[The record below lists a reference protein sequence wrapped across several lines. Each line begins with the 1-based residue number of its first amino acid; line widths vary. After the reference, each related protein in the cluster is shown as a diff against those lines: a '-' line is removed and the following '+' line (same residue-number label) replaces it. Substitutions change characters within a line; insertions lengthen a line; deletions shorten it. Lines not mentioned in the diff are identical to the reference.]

1 MDTPAP
7 HPFRAPSADDAEA
20 WLRLAL
26 AGGAAEPRRLLLEAT
41 GGPRAALAAGEAAWR
56 AAGLSPAQCG
66 ALVRPD
72 PAALARGR
80 AWCDGGG
87 HHVVGWGHPGYP
99 PLLCHAASP
108 PVVLFLAGEPG
119 VLLQPMI
126 AIVGSRAATP
136 GGRDNARAF
145 AAAFAR
151 AGLAVASGLAAGI
164 DAAAHRAAL
173 DAGAHTVAV
182 VGTGP
187 DVVYPPRHAGLQAEV
202 EAYGAVI
209 SEHPPG
215 TPARAPQFPAR
226 NRILA
231 ALAAGTVVIEAAWRS
246 GALITARLAAE
257 AGREVFALPG
267 SIHNPMA
274 RGCHRLIREGVALVE
289 TPQEVLEA
297 LGPTVCQAAGG
308 LRRALGAPIP
318 HAAAQQRLVPSGPGH
333 PGNYD
338 RLWQALGHD
347 PTDMDQLVARTGLTV
362 PDLSPMLLGMELQ
375 GLVAHAHGRW
385 TRTSPPPHGAPPGA
399 GQET

>member
-1 MDTPAP
+1 MDTPTP
-7 HPFRAPSADDAEA
+7 DPFHLPSADDADA
-20 WLRLAL
+20 LLRLAL
-26 AGGAAEPRRLLLEAT
+26 AGGAAEPRRLLLERT
-41 GGPRAALAAGEAAWR
+41 GGARAALEAGEPAWR
-56 AAGLSPAQCG
+56 AAGLTAAQCT
-66 ALVRPD
+66 
-72 PAALARGR
+72 ALAGPDAERLAVGR
-80 AWCDGGG
+80 AWCRGTG
-87 HHVVGWGHPGYP
+87 HHVIGWSDPAYP
-99 PLLCHAASP
+99 PLLREAPSP
-108 PVVLFLAGEPG
+108 PPVLFIDGAPA
-119 VLLQPMI
+119 VLHQPMV
-126 AIVGSRAATP
+126 AVVGSRAAAP

-145 AAAFAR
+145 ARAFAHC
-151 AGLAVASGLAAGI
+151 GLAVASGLAAGI
-164 DAAAHRAAL
+164 DAAAHAAAL
-173 DAGAHTVAV
+173 DAGALTVAV

-187 DVVYPPRHAGLQAEV
+187 DVAYPPRHAGLQAQV
-202 EAYGAVI
+202 AAHGAVV

-231 ALAAGTVVIEAAWRS
+231 ALAAGTVVVEAAWRS

-289 TPQEVLEA
+289 TPAEVLEA
-297 LGPTVCQAAGG
+297 LGAELQRAAGG

-318 HAAAQQRLVPSGPGH
+318 RAAPQQPAVSPGPAP
-333 PGNYD
+333 PGDYD

-347 PTDMDQLVARTGLTV
+347 PTDMDQLSTRTGLTV
-362 PDLSPMLLGMELQ
+362 QDLSSMLLVMELQ
-375 GLVAHAHGRW
+375 GLVARAHGRW

>member
-1 MDTPAP
+1 MDATTPGPFDLPSPDEYAP
-7 HPFRAPSADDAEA
+7 L
-20 WLRLAL
+20 LRLAL
-26 AGGAAEPRRLLLEAT
+26 AGGAAEPRRALLEIA
-41 GGPRAALAAGEAAWR
+41 GGAQAALAAGEGAWR
-56 AAGLSPAQCG
+56 AAGMSTAQC
-66 ALVRPD
+66 
-72 PAALARGR
+72 AALAAPDAARLAHGLQWCEGR
-80 AWCDGGG
+80 D
-87 HHVVGWGHPGYP
+87 HHVVGWRHPAYP
-99 PLLCHAASP
+99 PALREAPSP
-108 PVVLFLAGEPG
+108 PVVLFIAGEPA
-119 VLLQPMI
+119 VLHQPMI
-126 AIVGSRAATP
+126 AVVGSRAATP

-151 AGLAVASGLAAGI
+151 SGLAIASGLAAGI

-173 DAGAHTVAV
+173 EAGAHTVAV

-187 DVVYPPRHAGLQAEV
+187 DLVYPARHAALQAEV
-202 EAYGAVI
+202 EAWGAVV

-289 TPQEVLEA
+289 RPDEVLEVLAPA
-297 LGPTVCQAAGG
+297 LARSAGG

-318 HAAAQQRLVPSGPGH
+318 VAAPHQGVVTAGPGDPAH
-333 PGNYD
+333 YD

-347 PTDMDQLVARTGLTV
+347 PTDMDQLASRTGLTV
-362 PDLSPMLLGMELQ
+362 PDLSSMLLAMELQ
-375 GLVAHAHGRW
+375 GLVARAHGRW